1 MICNDHYHCHVDI
14 LEMNDCV
21 FVITHDGVTLSRY
34 AIRVVSE
41 VSPVYSVARPRRAV
55 LPVCIS
61 VDAVEKKI
69 LPNQTFAILEFCAER
84 CVVGDETFFYFRYG
98 EMQNDCYTLGCA

>member
-61 VDAVEKKI
+61 VDAVEKNSTKPNIRHFGI
-69 LPNQTFAILEFCAER
+69 LCREVC
-84 CVVGDETFFYFRYG
+84 CG
-98 EMQNDCYTLGCA
+98 